1 VFNTKRKQAAE
12 AQRAEA
18 EALRARLDEIA
29 RQNSEL
35 EQRLAALVQA
45 NAELDHRLGT
55 TGARLV
61 GLEQGVDDIG
71 QQIDGLA
78 ATRDAPPSP
87 LPPPPPLV
95 DSAANES
102 ELNERI
108 EALREQLTALSEQTS
123 VIDSRVTNVST
134 ELTNQLVELSRDIE
148 TLNRGNDV
156 ADDPAG
162 PALDTAELEAR
173 IAERVDAA
181 IDDVLDATERLA
193 AEQARYEIRFR
204 ADLAELADRLRRPS
218 AP

>member
-1 VFNTKRKQAAE
+1 VFNSKKKQAAE

-18 EALRARLDEIA
+18 EALRARLDQITE
-29 RQNSEL
+29 QNAEL
-35 EQRLAALVQA
+35 ERRLATLIQA

-61 GLEQGVDDIG
+61 GLEEGVDTVLDERTEELRK
-71 QQIDGLA
+71 QIA
-78 ATRDAPPSP
+78 A
-87 LPPPPPLV
+87 
-95 DSAANES
+95 
-102 ELNERI
+102 
-108 EALREQLTALSEQTS
+108 LTEQTA

-148 TLNRGNDV
+148 TLNERDRGADSS
-156 ADDPAG
+156 ADDAAG
-162 PALDTAELEAR
+162 QAFDPAELEAR
-173 IAERVDAA
+173 IAERVDVA

-218 AP
+218 AR